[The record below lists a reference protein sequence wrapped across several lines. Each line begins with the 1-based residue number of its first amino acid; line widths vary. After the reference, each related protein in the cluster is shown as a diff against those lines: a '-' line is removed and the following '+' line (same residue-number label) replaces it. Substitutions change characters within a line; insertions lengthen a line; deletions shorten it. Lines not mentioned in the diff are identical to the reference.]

1 MRWIRGESI
10 QQLAEDYKITIEQVQ
25 KAIDL
30 AHSYFDFY
38 KGNSK

>member
-1 MRWIRGESI
+1 MRFCRGESI

-30 AHSYFDFY
+30 AQSYFDFY
-38 KGNSK
+38 KEKSK